1 MRWVCAIAAALLV
14 SGTAQAAVKVNA
26 SISINSTTQTVNC
39 TDARSIVRSLPNGGQ
54 PTGQFSFTC
63 NTSGIRYVCEPAQP
77 INYSLPTLTIDVATG
92 NGASPCAN
100 GSATGIIV
108 DATIGGSQ
116 AICPAASAITYQ
128 PSNNQFS
135 YSCGGVPSQCF
146 PTQPTVYDLA
156 NRRITVVC
164 GLANPSGTGTATPTT
179 IGRGDTVLIKVTAV
193 PGSNPIS
200 TNLQVSANL
209 TGIDAAANQPLYD
222 DGSHGDVTAGDKV
235 YSFLATVG
243 NNASN
248 GPKSLPISI
257 SDGQARVGTTT
268 IPVTVL
274 APTDPSANGISNPAS
289 IAPTG
294 ATLLTVTPVPGANP
308 VSSGF
313 TVQVDLSSIG
323 GSATQ
328 TFYDDGS
335 HGDSTPGDGVF
346 SFFDITP
353 FNIAPG
359 AKSLPVTVTDAQSR
373 TGGGTIPL
381 TVLTPT
387 NPAGVS
393 LFAPDNVGATST
405 TVLQVWA
412 VGGKLPNSTG
422 LGVTVDLTA
431 VGGNSGVALH
441 DDGVGADVTAGDGI
455 YSTSVNVTGL
465 LPAKYTVPI
474 TLADTQ
480 GRANSSPI
488 TADLYV
494 LAPGAISATGL
505 ASPNP
510 SSPSATTLLTVTVVP
525 PQSPAQSTGVIA
537 QVDLTSL
544 GGASNAAMFD
554 DGSHGDL
561 TAGDGVFSLSV
572 TIPAN
577 ATQGTKKLSALVLD
591 DQFHVARTAFGIE
604 VRGNAVFSD
613 SFED

>member
-1 MRWVCAIAAALLV
+1 MRWLCASVAALLV
-14 SGTAQAAVKVNA
+14 SSAASAAVKVNA
-26 SISINSTTQTVNC
+26 NISINSTPQTVNC
-39 TDARSIVRSLPNGGQ
+39 TDARAIVRSLPTSGL

-135 YSCGGVPSQCF
+135 YSCGGVPSSCF

-164 GLANPSGTGTATPTT
+164 GLANPSGTGSATPTT
-179 IGRGDTVLIKVTAV
+179 IGRGDTVLIRVTAV
-193 PGSNPIS
+193 PGSNPTS

-209 TGIDAAANQPLYD
+209 TGIDAASNQPLYD

-235 YSFLATVG
+235 FSFLATVG
-243 NNASN
+243 NNATN
-248 GPKSLPISI
+248 GAKSLPISI

-274 APTDPSANGISNPAS
+274 APTDPTANGSSSPAS

-294 ATLLTVTPVPGANP
+294 TTLLTVTPVPGANP

-323 GSATQ
+323 GSASQ
-328 TFYDDGS
+328 PFYDDGS
-335 HGDSTPGDGVF
+335 HGDNTPGDGVF
-346 SFFDITP
+346 SFFDTTP
-353 FNIAPG
+353 FNITPG
-359 AKSLPVTVTDAQSR
+359 TKSLPVTVTDAQSR
-373 TGGGTIPL
+373 TGGGNIPL

-387 NPAGVS
+387 NPVGVS
-393 LFAPDNVGATST
+393 LFAPDNVGTTGT
-405 TVLQVWA
+405 TVLEVWA

-422 LGVTVDLTA
+422 LGVTADLTL
-431 VGGNSGVALH
+431 VGGNSGVALL
-441 DDGVGADVTAGDGI
+441 DDGLGADVTAGDGI
-455 YSTSVNVTGL
+455 YSASVNVTAL

-474 TLADTQ
+474 TVSDAQ
-480 GRANSSPI
+480 GRSNASAI

-494 LAPGAISATGL
+494 LATGAMSASGIAT
-505 ASPNP
+505 PNP
-510 SSPSATTLLTVTVVP
+510 SSPSATTLLAVTVVP
-525 PQSPAQSTGVIA
+525 PQSPAQSTGVIV

-544 GGASNAAMFD
+544 GGASNAPMYD
-554 DGSHGDL
+554 DGTHGDV
-561 TAGDGVFSLSV
+561 TAGDGVFSLSATV
-572 TIPAN
+572 PAN
-577 ATQGTKKLSALVLD
+577 ATPGTKKLSVLVLD
-591 DQFHVARTAFGIE
+591 DQFHVARTAFGLE
-604 VRGNAVFSD
+604 VRGNALFSD
-613 SFED
+613 SFDD